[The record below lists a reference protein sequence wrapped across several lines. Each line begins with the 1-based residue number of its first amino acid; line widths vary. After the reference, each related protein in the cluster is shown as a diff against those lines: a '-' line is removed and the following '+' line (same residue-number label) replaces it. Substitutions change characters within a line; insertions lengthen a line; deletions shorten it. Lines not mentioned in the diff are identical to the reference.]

1 MLLGRL
7 LGLEMM
13 RNNVTR
19 ALVRQ
24 SVLEAKKNDRTSTD
38 AEPFGYHCV
47 CFYRLCGV

>member
-24 SVLEAKKNDRTSTD
+24 SVLEAKKMIVTKCLMT
-38 AEPFGYHCV
+38 EPQ
-47 CFYRLCGV
+47 